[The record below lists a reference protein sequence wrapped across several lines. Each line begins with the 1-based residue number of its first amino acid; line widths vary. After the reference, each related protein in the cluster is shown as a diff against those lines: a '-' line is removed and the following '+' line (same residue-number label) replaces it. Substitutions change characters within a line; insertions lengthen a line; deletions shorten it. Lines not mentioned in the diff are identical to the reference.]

1 MEKST
6 GKIDKLI
13 EEKVDLKIRQF
24 STSITEQ
31 IRTFLKENGDF
42 RGDYL
47 YQAQNFKNSHCGK
60 YNEPIDYNHRNLND
74 LYRNLIGGLE
84 LTIKDKMIDK
94 ETKELLHKVS
104 LLS

>member
-1 MEKST
+1 MENST

-13 EEKVDLKIRQF
+13 EEKVDEKIRKF
-24 STSITEQ
+24 TTSITDQ
-31 IRTFLKENGDF
+31 IRTFLQENGDF
-42 RGDYL
+42 KGDYL
-47 YQAQNFKNSHCGK
+47 YQAQGFKVSKCGR
-60 YNEPIDYNHRNLND
+60 YNEPIDYSHRNLND
-74 LYRNLIGGLE
+74 LHRNLIGGLE